1 MFIFC
6 DYKHSLILLLDPSFS
21 VLSFY
26 SVALMNHSCDPNV
39 IVTYNG
45 TVAEVRAVQE
55 INPGEEVRKTPETV
69 MFFIQ
74 TLPVNG
80 KANIILSSLSS
91 NPHLLPL
98 PLPPQICDSYIDL
111 LYPTEDRRERLLD
124 SYFFTCQCSEC
135 SSKSKVQSYK
145 ISVFSFH

>member
-6 DYKHSLILLLDPSFS
+6 DYKRGLILLLDPSFS

-80 KANIILSSLSS
+80 KANVILSSLSS
-91 NPHLLPL
+91 NPHLMVASSSSPSTDMWQLHRPAL
-98 PLPPQICDSYIDL
+98 SN
-111 LYPTEDRRERLLD
+111 RRPSGEVAGFLFLHMPVFWV
-124 SYFFTCQCSEC
+124 FF
-135 SSKSKVQSYK
+135 
-145 ISVFSFH
+145 